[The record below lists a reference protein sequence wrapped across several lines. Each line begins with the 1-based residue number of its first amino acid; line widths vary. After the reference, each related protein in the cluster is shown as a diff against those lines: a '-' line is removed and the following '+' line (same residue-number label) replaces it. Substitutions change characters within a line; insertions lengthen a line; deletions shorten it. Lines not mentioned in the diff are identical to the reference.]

1 MKFLVFLA
9 LAVVCVVAQSTDQG
23 LEEQIR
29 DKRTLLLQTYSSLY
43 PSLYRSVI
51 PTTYAAHY
59 PYTYPYVYPYSYY
72 ASHHSLPYVYYK

>member
-9 LAVVCVVAQSTDQG
+9 LAVACVMAQQQQ
-23 LEEQIR
+23 LEEQPR
-29 DKRTLLLQTYSSLY
+29 DKRDTIIPSEYPTLY

-59 PYTYPYVYPYSYY
+59 PYTYEHVYPYSYY
-72 ASHHSLPYVYYK
+72 PTYHSLPYVYYK